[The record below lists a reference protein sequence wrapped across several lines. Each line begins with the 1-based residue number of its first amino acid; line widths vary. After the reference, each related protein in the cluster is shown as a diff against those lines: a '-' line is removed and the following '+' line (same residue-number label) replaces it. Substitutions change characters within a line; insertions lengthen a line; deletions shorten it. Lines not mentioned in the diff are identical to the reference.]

1 MCAGFRCLVMVLTL
15 VGISRE
21 EYFHGP
27 FWVTLS
33 RASGARPLILSV
45 GERSRDHARFCAKH
59 GEFFQ
64 FLLLNEDAVMACNA
78 AQIKLSPLGLIA
90 YDDLTDEPSV
100 LLGARP
106 AQSS

>member
-1 MCAGFRCLVMVLTL
+1 LVLTL
-15 VGISRE
+15 VGMSRE
-21 EYFHGP
+21 EYFRGP

-33 RASGARPLILSV
+33 RASGANPLILSV
-45 GERSRDHARFCAKH
+45 GERSRDHAKLGTKH

-78 AQIKLSPLGLIA
+78 AQIKLSPLGSIA
-90 YDDLTDEPSV
+90 YDDLIDEPSV

-106 AQSS
+106 ARST